1 MTRHLLE
8 VKARNR
14 NDKFA
19 SVRMVYDNVIG

>member
-14 NDKFA
+14 NDKSA